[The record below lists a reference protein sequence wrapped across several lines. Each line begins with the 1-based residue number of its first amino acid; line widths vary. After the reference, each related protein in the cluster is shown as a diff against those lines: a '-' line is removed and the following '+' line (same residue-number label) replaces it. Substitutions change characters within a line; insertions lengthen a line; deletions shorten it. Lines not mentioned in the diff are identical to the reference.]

1 MAVWSC
7 DSSDNLL
14 DRERISLMSGTA
26 FKIQKVGIYNSLYV
40 KLVKFPWVIKH
51 FKFESMRILQ

>member
-40 KLVKFPWVIKH
+40 KLVEFPWVIKH
-51 FKFESMRILQ
+51 FKFEKV